1 MRLRV
6 LFTYLRPIPYDAMEW
21 LTYILITLILL
32 VAELIYLPIARQ
44 LRVGDRVTPRSSHKA
59 YHITGGGFIFWFA
72 AIIFTI
78 VFKPHPPSAFNFML
92 IGATLLAVVSFTDD
106 MIDLSPGLRLLV
118 QTLVVAMT
126 FHRFFFDGYYDIFFL
141 TLICGVGFINAFNFM
156 DGINGLMSIYSLVTL
171 GTLLYSYSML
181 PAMPCAPKPFIITLI
196 ISVAVF
202 AIFNF
207 RKKAVCFA
215 GDVGSIVMGF
225 FITYLMVQLISY
237 TADASYVV
245 FLMVYAVDAVYTIF
259 QRLFMG
265 ENILMPHRHHL
276 YQVMANKWGKPHR
289 SIAMAYAGIQ
299 LAINVIYFIVPETQK
314 WTYAIILLA
323 MLTAAYFILKRRH

>member
-1 MRLRV
+1 
-6 LFTYLRPIPYDAMEW
+6 MEW
-21 LTYILITLILL
+21 LTYLLITVILF
-32 VAELIYLPIARQ
+32 VAELIYLPIAKQ
-44 LRVGDRVTPRSSHKA
+44 LRVGDRVTPRSSHKI

-72 AIIFTI
+72 AIIFAI
-78 VFKPHPPSAFNFML
+78 IFKTHLPSEFNFML
-92 IGATLLAVVSFTDD
+92 IGATLLAIVSFTDD

-118 QTLVVAMT
+118 QTIVVAVT
-126 FHRFFFDGYYDIFFL
+126 FNRFFTDGHYDIFLL

-156 DGINGLMSIYSLVTL
+156 DGINGLMSLYSLVTL
-171 GTLLYSYSML
+171 GTLLYCYSLL
-181 PAMPCAPKPFIITLI
+181 PSMSCAPKSFIITLI

-202 AIFNF
+202 AVFNF
-207 RKKAVCFA
+207 RKKAICFA

-225 FITYLMVQLISY
+225 FITYLMVQLITF

-276 YQVMANKWGKPHR
+276 YQIIANKWGKAHR
-289 SIAMAYAGIQ
+289 AIAMAYAGIQ
-299 LAINVIYFIVPETQK
+299 LAINIIYFIIPENQK
-314 WTYAIILLA
+314 WTYAIILLVL
-323 MLTAAYFILKRRH
+323 LTAAYFILKRRH